1 MKKKELFEKLKA
13 FIIRETFVNDL
24 EITPNTIIE
33 TEFGVT
39 GDDADNFIIA
49 FSKEFNIDVSNF
61 EIAKHFKGEG
71 DTTLINL
78 FNFFKGKKTEE
89 KYVALTVGDLERAI
103 LAGKL
108 DETVIG
114 DIDLTEL

>member
-1 MKKKELFEKLKA
+1 MEEKELFERLKE
-13 FIIRETFVNDL
+13 FIKKETFVNDV
-24 EITPNTIIE
+24 EITSNTIIE

-39 GDDADNFIIA
+39 GDDADDFIIA
-49 FSKEFNIDVSNF
+49 FSKEFNIDISNF

-71 DTTLINL
+71 DTTLIGIV
-78 FNFFKGKKTEE
+78 NFFKGNKTEE
-89 KYVALTVGDLERAI
+89 KYSALTVGDLERAI

-114 DIDLTEL
+114 C

>member
-1 MKKKELFEKLKA
+1 MEEKELFERLKK
-13 FIIRETFVNDL
+13 FIIRETFVNDV
-24 EITPNTIIE
+24 EITSNTIIE

-49 FSKEFNIDVSNF
+49 FSKEFNVDVSNF

-71 DTTLINL
+71 DTTLISI

-89 KYVALTVGDLERAI
+89 KYLALTVGDLERAVI
-103 LAGKL
+103 AGKL

-114 DIDLTEL
+114 HK